1 MTGKSKFI
9 IKILVQATVLVAVL
23 YIFISPI
30 SVRGVSMQSTLYDGD
45 KIMVSRFMGKL
56 GMYESGDIVVFRDNV
71 QGETRSIVKRIIAME
86 NDEVYISGGRVYVN
100 GMPVPEA
107 YINGYTEGNLDI
119 IVPKG
124 CIFVMG
130 DNRESSFDSR
140 QYGSVSK
147 TKVSAK
153 VVAKVYPLND
163 IRFY

>member
-1 MTGKSKFI
+1 MTEKSNFI
-9 IKILVQATVLVAVL
+9 IKILAQTTVLAAVL

-45 KIMVSRFMGKL
+45 KIVVSRFMGKL

-86 NDEVYISGGRVYVN
+86 DDEVYINGGRVYVN
-100 GMPVPEA
+100 GMPVPER

-119 IVPKG
+119 TVPKG

-130 DNRESSFDSR
+130 DNRENSFDSR

-147 TKVSAK
+147 TKVHAK